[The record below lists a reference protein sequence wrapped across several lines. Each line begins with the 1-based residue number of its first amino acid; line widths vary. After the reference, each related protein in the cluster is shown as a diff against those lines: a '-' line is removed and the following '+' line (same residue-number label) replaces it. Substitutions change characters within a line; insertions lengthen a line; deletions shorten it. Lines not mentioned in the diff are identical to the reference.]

1 MLQAVGALIKETKC
15 MQMKTKDKLQDESEC
30 LGQVGR
36 ETRKSFLIGK

>member
-1 MLQAVGALIKETKC
+1 MYADED
-15 MQMKTKDKLQDESEC
+15 KDKLQDKREC